1 MWNTN
6 DNLNALLSSKYTY
19 ADELNKNISKV
30 EKTLSNWQ
38 IEDLDDMYLSAPV
51 KRMVWQTM
59 KIVEELVSVMGCSP
73 KRIFVEMTRGDGI
86 KGKKE
91 ISCKEKLSALY
102 KSIDK
107 EQKIW
112 TEEIANKPE
121 QEFKSK
127 KLYLYCLQKGRC
139 MYSGAPIPFSALM
152 DNNLYDI
159 DHIYPQS
166 LVKDDSI
173 ENN

>member
-73 KRIFVEMTRGDGI
+73 KQIFVEMTRGDGI

-91 ISCKEKLSALY
+91 ISRKNCLRYINQSTKNKKYGQKRLPISRNKNLKAKSCTYIVCKKEGACIPALLFLFQPLW
-102 KSIDK
+102 I
-107 EQKIW
+107 I
-112 TEEIANKPE
+112 
-121 QEFKSK
+121 
-127 KLYLYCLQKGRC
+127 
-139 MYSGAPIPFSALM
+139 
-152 DNNLYDI
+152 
-159 DHIYPQS
+159 IYM
-166 LVKDDSI
+166 I
-173 ENN
+173 